1 MSETASSIATNSLL
15 DSRQGANL
23 KKDMAARQNSKKLSG
38 TSSGRQTFDNDEFMA
53 AAIGDTA
60 WLKQS
65 LRSGRDP
72 SLYDRNVSE
81 ILQRLTFYTI
91 KIMYHKS
98 CKKYQLLVHIKLYFE
113 DQHMLSFIDTLP
125 DD

>member
-1 MSETASSIATNSLL
+1 MSETPSSIATNSLL
-15 DSRQGANL
+15 DSRQGVNF
-23 KKDMAARQNSKKLSG
+23 KKDMAARQSTKKLSG
-38 TSSGRQTFDNDEFMA
+38 TSSGRQQTSDNDEFMA

-81 ILQRLTFYTI
+81 PT
-91 KIMYHKS
+91 S
-98 CKKYQLLVHIKLYFE
+98 YF
-113 DQHMLSFIDTLP
+113 
-125 DD
+125 